1 MSVVQAEAMASPS
14 IFYMGPRRHGVTA
27 VCVATAGSSL
37 VSGRRRRHARSSAR
51 SGAADAQGVPQSAHG
66 GSSKSGPCNVP
77 ARPAAPLLQ
86 RATRL
91 GDEH

>member
-1 MSVVQAEAMASPS
+1 MSVVQAEGATAS
-14 IFYMGPRRHGVTA
+14 RRHTA
-27 VCVATAGSSL
+27 SRLCVCVATAGSSL

-51 SGAADAQGVPQSAHG
+51 SGAANAQGVPQSAHG
-66 GSSKSGPCNVP
+66 GASKSGPCNVP